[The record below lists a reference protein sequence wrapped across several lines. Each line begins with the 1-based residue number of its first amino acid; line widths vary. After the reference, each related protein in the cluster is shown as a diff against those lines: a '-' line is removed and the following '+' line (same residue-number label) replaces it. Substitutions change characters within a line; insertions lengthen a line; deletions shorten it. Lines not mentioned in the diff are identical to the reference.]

1 MGMRMTSGTIRKGK
15 VELEENDLP
24 EGTKVIV
31 LAREGDETF
40 ELSPAEEEKLL
51 AAIAE
56 LDRGEFEDG
65 QELLRKIRRK

>member
-1 MGMRMTSGTIRKGK
+1 MTSGTIRKGK

-31 LAREGDETF
+31 LAREGDGTF
-40 ELSPAEEEKLL
+40 ELSPDEEAKLL

-56 LDRGEFEDG
+56 GARGEVRDAE
-65 QELLRKIRRK
+65 EVLRKIRRK

>member
-1 MGMRMTSGTIRKGK
+1 MRVTSGTIRQGK

-24 EGTKVIV
+24 DGTPVMVIV
-31 LAREGDETF
+31 REGDETF

-65 QELLRKIRRK
+65 RELLRKLRQK

>member
-1 MGMRMTSGTIRKGK
+1 MRMTSGTIRRGK

-24 EGTKVIV
+24 DGTRVIV

-40 ELSPAEEEKLL
+40 ELSPDEEAKLL

-56 LDRGEFEDG
+56 GARGEVRDAKEV
-65 QELLRKIRRK
+65 LRKIRRK